1 MKVLDTVAIE
11 ELLRCVARIQLWLFI
26 RDAIGRKSL
35 LESFPD
41 TCRKLYALT
50 HALQELDQRIT
61 LYEALGAL
69 ELDDVRD
76 SLENFNCVLYLQS
89 WWLLK
94 YVAPIFIL
102 RIDVCNQAELRCR

>member
-1 MKVLDTVAIE
+1 MKFRETIAIE
-11 ELLRCVARIQLWLFI
+11 EFLLCVSRIQRGLFF

-35 LESFPD
+35 LEGFPD

-76 SLENFNCVLYLQS
+76 SLENFYCVLYLQS

-94 YVAPIFIL
+94 YVASIFIFG
-102 RIDVCNQAELRCR
+102 IYVGNQAELRSW

>member
-1 MKVLDTVAIE
+1 MKFRDTIAIE
-11 ELLRCVARIQLWLFI
+11 EFLLCVARIQRGLFI
-26 RDAIGRKSL
+26 RDAIGRTSL

-41 TCRKLYALT
+41 TRRKLYALT

-61 LYEALGAL
+61 LHEALGAL

-76 SLENFNCVLYLQS
+76 SLENFNCVLYIQS
-89 WWLLK
+89 WWRRN

-102 RIDVCNQAELRCR
+102 GIYVGNQAELRSR